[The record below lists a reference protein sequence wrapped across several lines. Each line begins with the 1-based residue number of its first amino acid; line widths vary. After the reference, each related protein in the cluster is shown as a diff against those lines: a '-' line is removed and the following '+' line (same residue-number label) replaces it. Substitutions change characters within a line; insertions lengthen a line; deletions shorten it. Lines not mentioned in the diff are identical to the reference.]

1 MKTILIAST
10 VSFLLIFG
18 GVFLYAQMIQKQG
31 ATHRIGGA
39 LSAADLDAAELA
51 MAALDAERAQLD
63 HQRHRQMDLR
73 ESIARE
79 QAQLQAQLESI
90 QVATAQLRD
99 EQVRYGQARSEA
111 AQKLAKMFDAMRP
124 DSAAPVFSQ
133 LDRETALDILIRM
146 KEKSAARLLAAI
158 EPRLAAELSTK
169 LSLRG
174 AR

>member
-10 VSFLLIFG
+10 ASFLLIFG
-18 GVFLYAQMIQKQG
+18 GVFLYAQMIQRPDTQN
-31 ATHRIGGA
+31 RIGGS

-51 MAALDAERAQLD
+51 MAALEAERAQLD
-63 HQRHRQMDLR
+63 RQRHQLLDLR
-73 ESIARE
+73 EATAQER
-79 QAQLQAQLESI
+79 AQLQAQLETI
-90 QVATAQLRD
+90 QVAIVDLRE

-111 AQKLAKMFDAMRP
+111 AQKLAKMFDAMKP

-133 LDRETALDILIRM
+133 LDRATALDILVRM
-146 KEKSAARLLAAI
+146 KEKSAARLLAEI
-158 EPRLAAELSTK
+158 DPRLAADLSTK